1 MTQRRDQ
8 QGVTQLRTGPPP
20 RFSVTPLHHALASR
34 YTGRALPIRAIR
46 AHLARGGVI
55 AYATESCYGLG
66 CDPMNARAVAHILHL
81 KGRPKSKGLI
91 LIGSDPA
98 QFTPYLAEPP
108 VAWPQYWPGPYTLLL
123 PAGPRCPK
131 WLTGRHRKLAVRVT
145 AHPEAAGLCHALG
158 MALVSTSANRA
169 GQVMLRTAA
178 ACRKAFG
185 TQVRVLPGRVGKR
198 RRPSTIVDP
207 ASGGVLRR

>member
-1 MTQRRDQ
+1 
-8 QGVTQLRTGPPP
+8 LR
-20 RFSVTPLHHALASR
+20 AYLA
-34 YTGRALPIRAIR
+34 A
-46 AHLARGGVI
+46 GGVI

-66 CDPMNARAVAHILHL
+66 CDPMNARAVARILRL

-98 QFTPYLAEPP
+98 QFAAFLAEPP
-108 VAWPQYWPGPYTLLL
+108 GAWPEYWPGPYTLLL
-123 PAGPRCPK
+123 PAGRKCPK
-131 WLTGRHRKLAVRVT
+131 WLTGRHKKLAVRVT

-158 MALVSTSANRA
+158 MALVSTSANRS

-185 TQVRVLPGRVGKR
+185 ARAWVLNGRIGKR

-207 ASGGVLRR
+207 ESRGVLRA